1 MSEDR
6 YDCVLTLA
14 LPVAL
19 EDEVLG
25 HLQEHPEWV
34 SGFSV
39 VAAEGFGAGAP
50 LESAL
55 EQVRGRARRRLVTLL
70 MQSHNVEA
78 LVASLRAE
86 FQTPHM
92 VYWVTPLI
100 GFGRFA

>member
-14 LPVAL
+14 LPAAL
-19 EDEVLG
+19 EEEVLE
-25 HLQEHPEWV
+25 HLQAHPEWV
-34 SGFSV
+34 RGFSV

-70 MQSHNVEA
+70 LDAGKVEP
-78 LVASLRAE
+78 LLASLRND
-86 FQTPHM
+86 FRSPHM
-92 VYWVTPLI
+92 AYWVTPLI
-100 GFGRFA
+100 AFGRFA